1 MGLDLTSGI
10 LARALE
16 LLPRLRLLRWDAG
29 AIPIRSAAASLVIC
43 QGVLHHTEDP
53 RRTFDELARV
63 TSAGGLIQLSVYN
76 RRAMYY
82 YLVVAL
88 GRLSFRLARTRFGRA
103 LLAVT
108 LFPLLYVLLFEPAHL
123 VYGAHMPVGGAWRFF
138 VDQYAHPRVWF
149 FHRRQLY
156 RWAEEEGLEVMA
168 FDAELAGWMLSVV
181 LRKLDRA

>member
-1 MGLDLTSGI
+1 M
-10 LARALE
+10 
-16 LLPRLRLLRWDAG
+16 
-29 AIPIRSAAASLVIC
+29 
-43 QGVLHHTEDP
+43 HHTEDP
-53 RRTFDELARV
+53 RRAFDELARV
-63 TSAGGLIQLSVYN
+63 TSAGGLIQLCVYN

-88 GRLSFRLARTRFGRA
+88 GRLSFHLARTRFGRA

-156 RWAEEEGLEVMA
+156 RWAEEEGLEVVA
-168 FDAELAGWMLSVV
+168 FDAELAGWMLSFV
-181 LRKLDRA
+181 LRKQDRA